1 MCSACFLFSSFVCLA
16 YQNKSLENAIG
27 LKALWMGYNPEKNFP
42 LFMKPELTQGQRL
55 RLEEGG
61 WKEIIPKYTLAYID
75 AMKKCSKSNF
85 RSEMYLI
92 RCMLDFG
99 KCHEF
104 EKKALWHLTGFVS
117 FPGCRNT
124 TDYPKEL
131 CFQCKFFLPF
141 SFKLHVIFV
150 STLDPTHSSLIQIA
164 CGPSVLFNLSSVI

>member
-1 MCSACFLFSSFVCLA
+1 
-16 YQNKSLENAIG
+16 
-27 LKALWMGYNPEKNFP
+27 
-42 LFMKPELTQGQRL
+42 MKPELTQGQRL
-55 RLEEGG
+55 KLEEGG

-99 KCHEF
+99 KCDEF

-117 FPGCRNT
+117 FPGCSNT

-164 CGPSVLFNLSSVI
+164 CGSSVLFNLSSVI